1 MIEIGSVIDGKYKIL
16 SVIGQGGMS
25 TVYLAINAKANKP
38 WAIKEVRK
46 DGFQNYE
53 VVTQSLTMEIDLLKK
68 LRHPHLPSI
77 IDIIDRDD
85 NFLIVMDYVE
95 GMTLENIMLENG
107 AQSQKDVIEW
117 SIQLCDVLQYLHS
130 REPSIIYRD
139 MKPSNVM
146 LNYDGKV
153 MLIDFGTAREY
164 KERALGDTT
173 CLGTKGYAA
182 PEQFGGQ
189 GQSDPRTDIYCLGA
203 TMYHL
208 LTGHNPSN
216 APYEM
221 YPITQWNPE
230 LSSGLEKI
238 IQKCTQKNP
247 EDRFQTVE
255 ELKDALKNYKDL
267 DTPMIEQA
275 KKSLRVFAILL
286 ILTLCCSICFGVSQ
300 LQTKVYQINQYETTV
315 NTLEEVKDVSVHA
328 TYWRELIELQQQS
341 KSRADR
347 EWLELQMYESIVIHA
362 TEDVTYLQQN
372 GIELMEILEV
382 LGDIRAD
389 IKEMEKSASKEKIEK
404 ISSLREQINH
414 AEQVVIASYEEEEAY
429 GSETANNN

>member
-46 DGFQNYE
+46 DGFQNYDI
-53 VVTQSLTMEIDLLKK
+53 VTQSLTVEIDLLKK

-95 GMTLENIMLENG
+95 GMTLEKIMMENG
-107 AQSQKDVIEW
+107 AQAQKDVIEW

-139 MKPSNVM
+139 MKPSNIM

-164 KERALGDTT
+164 KERAIGDTT

-189 GQSDPRTDIYCLGA
+189 GQTDPRTDIYSLGA

-247 EDRFQTVE
+247 EDRFQTAD

-267 DTPMIEQA
+267 DTPMIEQS
-275 KKSLRVFAILL
+275 KKSLRVFAMLL
-286 ILTLCCSICFGVSQ
+286 ILTLCCSVFFGVSQ
-300 LQTKVYQINQYETTV
+300 LQAKSYKIKQYELV
-315 NTLEEVKDVSVHA
+315 ENASEEISNVSVHG
-328 TYWRELIELQQQS
+328 TYWKQLIELQQQC
-341 KSRADR
+341 KSEADR
-347 EWLELQMYESIVIHA
+347 EWLELQLYETIIIH
-362 TEDVTYLQQN
+362 TMEDAVYLQKD
-372 GIELMEILEV
+372 GIGSMEILEV
-382 LGDIRAD
+382 LGDIRTD
-389 IKEMEKSASKEKIEK
+389 IKKMEKDATKEKMEK
-404 ISSLREQINH
+404 ISSLRELIND
-414 AEQVVIASYEEEEAY
+414 AEQVVIASYEEEEEY
-429 GSETANNN
+429 GSESNNSN

>member
-25 TVYLAINAKANKP
+25 TVYLAINPKANKP

-95 GMTLENIMLENG
+95 GMTLERIMMENG

-117 SIQLCDVLQYLHS
+117 AIQLCDVLQYLHS

-139 MKPSNVM
+139 MKPSNIM

-189 GQSDPRTDIYCLGA
+189 GQTDPRTDIYSLGA

-230 LSSGLEKI
+230 FSSGLEKI

-255 ELKDALKNYKDL
+255 ELKDALENYKDL
-267 DTPMIEQA
+267 DTPMIEQS
-275 KKSLRVFAILL
+275 KKRLRVFAMLL
-286 ILTLCCSICFGVSQ
+286 VLTLCCSICFGVSQ
-300 LQTKVYQINQYETTV
+300 LQAKVYQINQYEATV
-315 NTLEEVKDVSVHA
+315 NTLEEVRDVSVYGA
-328 TYWRELIELQQQS
+328 YWKELIELQQQS
-341 KSRADR
+341 KSKVDR
-347 EWLELQMYESIVIHA
+347 EWLELQLYESIIIHA
-362 TEDVTYLQQN
+362 TEDARYLQQD
-372 GIELMEILEV
+372 GIEIMEILEV
-382 LGDIRAD
+382 LGDIRTD
-389 IKEMEKSASKEKIEK
+389 IKKMEKGASKEKIQK
-404 ISSLREQINH
+404 ISNLREQINH
-414 AEQVVIASYEEEEAY
+414 AEQVVITIYEEEEAY
-429 GSETANNN
+429 GSKPDNNN

>member
-1 MIEIGSVIDGKYKIL
+1 MMEIGSVIDGKYKIL

-46 DGFQNYE
+46 DGFQNYDI
-53 VVTQSLTMEIDLLKK
+53 VTQSLTMEIDLLKK

-95 GMTLENIMLENG
+95 GMTLERIMMENG

-117 SIQLCDVLQYLHS
+117 AIQLCDVLQYLHS

-139 MKPSNVM
+139 MKPSNIM

-189 GQSDPRTDIYCLGA
+189 GQTDPRTDIYSLGA

-230 LSSGLEKI
+230 FSSGLEKI

-247 EDRFQTVE
+247 EDRFQTIE
-255 ELKDALKNYKDL
+255 DLKDALENYKDL
-267 DTPMIEQA
+267 DTPMIDQY
-275 KKSLRVFAILL
+275 KKSLRLFVILF
-286 ILTLCCSICFGVSQ
+286 ILTLCSGVGFGVSQ
-300 LQTKVYQINQYETTV
+300 LQAKTYQMNQYEIMK
-315 NTLEEVKDVSVHA
+315 NVSV
-328 TYWRELIELQQQS
+328 EVQDDIEL
-341 KSRADR
+341 K
-347 EWLELQMYESIVIHA
+347 
-362 TEDVTYLQQN
+362 
-372 GIELMEILEV
+372 EILEV
-382 LGDIRAD
+382 FDDIQV
-389 IKEMEKSASKEKIEK
+389 ELEELEKGASKEKIEK
-404 ISSLREQINH
+404 ISKLREQINH
-414 AEQVVIASYEEEEAY
+414 AEQMVIASYEEEEAY
-429 GSETANNN
+429 DSESDSNN